1 MSMSNNYRREDIEF
15 MSEVDAALRHRGHP
29 YAYLL
34 SVAIIVTFAVFCIW
48 AHFAVLDEVTRGMG
62 SVIPSQR
69 LQEMQNLEG
78 GILQEVLVHEGQIV
92 EKDEVLVRIDNEQ
105 ARSIF
110 RDASSKILEH
120 EAAIIRLEAEASGT
134 DPVYSPELREKAP
147 TITQDQLNIFH
158 ARKEQLLAE
167 IRVFDAQRYQKQ
179 QEVEEMISRRKQL
192 VQSHKIAAERRN
204 IARPLMEKNV
214 YPRVDYLQLEESLLK
229 LQGDIDSLSLGIPR
243 ASRAAEEAKARL
255 EQRMA
260 EFRNQAQEEINKRR
274 AELRSLRESLTAG
287 EDRVTRTDIR
297 APMRGTIKR
306 INHNTI
312 GGVIRPGD
320 TILEL
325 VPLDDTLLIE
335 TRIRPA
341 DIAFLHPGQRAMV
354 KITAYD
360 FSIYGGLEAIV
371 EQISA
376 DTIEDRKGENFYL
389 VKLRTKT
396 NTIIYRGQKLPIIPG
411 MTATVDILTGKK
423 SVLDYMLKPI
433 LKAKQNAL
441 RER

>member
-1 MSMSNNYRREDIEF
+1 MSNNYRREDIEF

-92 EKDEVLVRIDNEQ
+92 EKDQVLVRIDNEQ

>member
-1 MSMSNNYRREDIEF
+1 MSKFRREDIEF

-29 YAYLL
+29 YAYML
-34 SVAIIVTFAVFCIW
+34 SISILVAFLIFGVW
-48 AHFAVLDEVTRGMG
+48 AHFAVLDEVTRGSG
-62 SVIPSQR
+62 TVISSQR
-69 LQEMQNLEG
+69 LQELQNLEG
-78 GILQEVLVHEGQIV
+78 GILREVLVREGQVV
-92 EKDEVLVRIDNEQ
+92 EKDDVLVRIDNEQ

-110 RDASSKILEH
+110 RDAASKTLEH
-120 EAAIIRLEAEASGT
+120 EVAILRLEAEVQGK
-134 DPVYSPELREKAP
+134 DPVFTQEMLEKAP
-147 TITQDQLNIFH
+147 LMVQDQMNIHH
-158 ARKEQLLAE
+158 ARKEQLDAE
-167 IRVFDAQRYQKQ
+167 VRVLDSQRFQRQ

-192 VQSHKIAAERRN
+192 IQSHKLAAERRN
-204 IARPLMEKNV
+204 IARPLMENKV
-214 YPRVDYLQLEESLLK
+214 YPRVDYLQLEENLLK
-229 LQGDIDSLSLGIPR
+229 LQGDIDSLSLSIPR
-243 ASRAAEEAKARL
+243 VSRAAEESRNRL

-274 AELRSLRESLTAG
+274 TELRSLHEALSAG

-297 APMRGTIKR
+297 APLRGTVKR
-306 INHNTI
+306 INHNTV

-320 TILEL
+320 TIVEI

-335 TRIRPA
+335 ARIRPA
-341 DIAFLHPGQRAMV
+341 DIAFLHPGQKAMI

-360 FSIYGGLEAIV
+360 FSIYGGLEATL

-376 DTIEDRKGENFYL
+376 DTIEDRKGEHFYL

-396 NTIIYRGQKLPIIPG
+396 NTLAYRGEKLPIMPG

-423 SVLDYMLKPI
+423 SVLDYLLKPI

>member
-1 MSMSNNYRREDIEF
+1 MSKYRREDIEF

-34 SVAIIVTFAVFCIW
+34 SVAIVVAFAVFGVW
-48 AHFAVLDEVTRGMG
+48 AHFAILDEVTRGMG

-78 GILQEVLVHEGQIV
+78 GILREVLVREGQVV

-105 ARSIF
+105 ARSLF
-110 RDASSKILEH
+110 RDAASKIMEH
-120 EAAIIRLEAEASGT
+120 EAAIIRLEAEAE
-134 DPVYSPELREKAP
+134 DREPVYTAEMQEKAP
-147 TITQDQLNIFH
+147 TIVRDQMSMFH
-158 ARKEQLLAE
+158 TRREQLEAE
-167 IRVFDAQRYQKQ
+167 MRVLDAQRFQKQ

-192 VQSHKIAAERRN
+192 IQSHKIAAERRD

-214 YPRVDYLQLEESLLK
+214 YPRVDYLQLEESLLR

-255 EQRMA
+255 EQRRA
-260 EFRNQAQEEINKRR
+260 EFHNQAQEEINKRR
-274 AELRSLRESLTAG
+274 AELRSLNESLSAG

-312 GGVIRPGD
+312 GGVIRPGE

-335 TRIRPA
+335 ARIRPA

-360 FSIYGGLEAIV
+360 FSIYGGLEATV

-376 DTIEDRKGENFYL
+376 DTIEDRKGETFYL

-396 NTIIYRGQKLPIIPG
+396 NTIVYRGDKLPIIPG
-411 MTATVDILTGKK
+411 MTASVDILTGKK

>member
-1 MSMSNNYRREDIEF
+1 MDKTRREDIEF

-29 YAYLL
+29 YAYIL
-34 SVAIIVTFAVFCIW
+34 SLSLVAGFIIFIVW
-48 AHFAVLDEVTRGMG
+48 ANFAVLDEVTRGTG

-69 LQEMQNLEG
+69 LQELQNLEG
-78 GILQEVLVHEGQIV
+78 GILREVLVREGQVV
-92 EKDEVLVRIDNEQ
+92 EKDQVLVRIDNEQ
-105 ARSIF
+105 ARSVF
-110 RDASSKILEH
+110 RDAATKSLEH
-120 EAAIIRLEAEASGT
+120 EAAIIRLEAEAEGKE
-134 DPVYSPELREKAP
+134 PVFPDSMTQEAP
-147 TITQDQLNIFH
+147 TIIRDQTDIFH
-158 ARKEQLLAE
+158 ARKEQLNAE
-167 IRVFDAQRYQKQ
+167 LSVLDAQRFQKQ

-192 VQSHKIAAERRN
+192 IQSHKLAQERRD
-204 IARPLMEKNV
+204 IARPLMEKKV

-243 ASRAAEEAKARL
+243 VRRAADEARSRL
-255 EQRMA
+255 EQRRA

-274 AELRSLRESLTAG
+274 AELRSLHEALSAG
-287 EDRVTRTDIR
+287 EDRVTRTEIR

-306 INHNTI
+306 INYNTI
-312 GGVIRPGD
+312 GGVIRPGE
-320 TILEL
+320 TIIEL

-335 TRIRPA
+335 ARIRPA
-341 DIAFLHPGQRAMV
+341 DIAFLHPDQRAMV

-376 DTIEDRKGENFYL
+376 DTIEDKRGEFFYL

-396 NTIIYRGQKLPIIPG
+396 NSLQYRGERLPIMPG
-411 MTATVDILTGKK
+411 MTATVDILTGEK
-423 SVLDYMLKPI
+423 SVLDYLLKPI

>member
-1 MSMSNNYRREDIEF
+1 MSNNYRREDIEF

-360 FSIYGGLEAIV
+360 FSIYGGLEATV

>member
-1 MSMSNNYRREDIEF
+1 MSNNYRREDIEF

-34 SVAIIVTFAVFCIW
+34 SVAIIVTFLIFGVW
-48 AHFAVLDEVTRGMG
+48 AHFAILDEVTRGMG

-69 LQEMQNLEG
+69 LQELQNLEG
-78 GILQEVLVHEGQIV
+78 GILQEVLVHEGQVV
-92 EKDEVLVRIDNEQ
+92 EKDQVLVRIDNEQ

-110 RDASSKILEH
+110 RDASSKIMEH

-134 DPVYSPELREKAP
+134 DPVYSAEMQEKAP
-147 TITQDQLNIFH
+147 TITQDQLNIFR
-158 ARKEQLLAE
+158 ARKDQLQAE
-167 IRVFDAQRYQKQ
+167 IRVLDAQRFQKQ

-192 VQSHKIAAERRN
+192 VQSHKIAAERRD

-214 YPRVDYLQLEESLLK
+214 YPRVDYLQLEESLLR

-260 EFRNQAQEEINKRR
+260 EFRNEAQEEINKRR
-274 AELRSLRESLTAG
+274 AELRSLRESLAAG

-312 GGVIRPGD
+312 GGVIRPGE

-335 TRIRPA
+335 ARIRPA

-360 FSIYGGLEAIV
+360 FSIYGGLEATV

-376 DTIEDRKGENFYL
+376 DTIEDRKGETFYL

-396 NTIIYRGQKLPIIPG
+396 NTIVYRREKLPIIPG

>member
-1 MSMSNNYRREDIEF
+1 
-15 MSEVDAALRHRGHP
+15 
-29 YAYLL
+29 
-34 SVAIIVTFAVFCIW
+34 
-48 AHFAVLDEVTRGMG
+48 
-62 SVIPSQR
+62 
-69 LQEMQNLEG
+69 
-78 GILQEVLVHEGQIV
+78 
-92 EKDEVLVRIDNEQ
+92 VLVRIDNEQ

>member
-1 MSMSNNYRREDIEF
+1 MSNNYRREDIEF

-92 EKDEVLVRIDNEQ
+92 EKDQVLVRIDNEQ

-360 FSIYGGLEAIV
+360 FSIYGGLEATV

>member
-1 MSMSNNYRREDIEF
+1 MSKFRREDIEF

-29 YAYLL
+29 YAYML
-34 SVAIIVTFAVFCIW
+34 SISILVAFIIFGVW
-48 AHFAVLDEVTRGMG
+48 AHFAVLDEVTRGSG
-62 SVIPSQR
+62 TVISSQR
-69 LQEMQNLEG
+69 LQELQNLEG
-78 GILQEVLVHEGQIV
+78 GILREVLVREGQVV
-92 EKDEVLVRIDNEQ
+92 EKDDVLVRIDNEQ

-110 RDASSKILEH
+110 RDAASKTLEH
-120 EAAIIRLEAEASGT
+120 EIAILRLEAEVQGS
-134 DPVYSPELREKAP
+134 DPVFTQDMLEKAP
-147 TITQDQLNIFH
+147 LMVQDQMNIH
-158 ARKEQLLAE
+158 RARKEQLDAE
-167 IRVFDAQRYQKQ
+167 IRVLDSQRFQRQ
-179 QEVEEMISRRKQL
+179 QEVEEMVSRRRQL
-192 VQSHKIAAERRN
+192 IQSHKLAAERRD
-204 IARPLMEKNV
+204 IARPLMENKV

-229 LQGDIDSLSLGIPR
+229 LQGDIDSLSLSIPR
-243 ASRAAEEAKARL
+243 VTRAAEEARNRL

-274 AELRSLRESLTAG
+274 AELRSLHEALAAG

-297 APMRGTIKR
+297 APLRGTVKR
-306 INHNTI
+306 INHNTV

-320 TILEL
+320 TIVEL

-335 TRIRPA
+335 ARIRPA
-341 DIAFLHPGQRAMV
+341 DIAFLHPGQKAMI

-360 FSIYGGLEAIV
+360 FSIYGGLEATL

-376 DTIEDRKGENFYL
+376 DTIEDRKGEHFYL

-396 NTIIYRGQKLPIIPG
+396 NTLAYRGEKLPIMPG

-423 SVLDYMLKPI
+423 SVLDYLLKPI

>member
-1 MSMSNNYRREDIEF
+1 MSKFRREDIEF

-29 YAYLL
+29 YAYML
-34 SVAIIVTFAVFCIW
+34 SISILVAFIIFGVW
-48 AHFAVLDEVTRGMG
+48 AHFAVLDEVTRGSG
-62 SVIPSQR
+62 TVISSQR
-69 LQEMQNLEG
+69 LQELQNLEG
-78 GILQEVLVHEGQIV
+78 GILREVLVREGQVV
-92 EKDEVLVRIDNEQ
+92 EKDDVLVRIDNEQ

-110 RDASSKILEH
+110 RDAASKTLEH
-120 EAAIIRLEAEASGT
+120 EIAILRLEAEVQGS
-134 DPVYSPELREKAP
+134 DPVFTQHMLEKAP
-147 TITQDQLNIFH
+147 LMVQDQLNIH
-158 ARKEQLLAE
+158 RARKEQLDAE
-167 IRVFDAQRYQKQ
+167 IRVLDSQRFQRQ
-179 QEVEEMISRRKQL
+179 QEVEEMVSRRRQL
-192 VQSHKIAAERRN
+192 IQSHKLAAERRD
-204 IARPLMEKNV
+204 IARPLMENKV

-229 LQGDIDSLSLGIPR
+229 LQGDIDSLSLSIPR
-243 ASRAAEEAKARL
+243 VTRAAEEARNRL

-274 AELRSLRESLTAG
+274 AELRSLHEALAAG

-297 APMRGTIKR
+297 APLRGTVKR
-306 INHNTI
+306 INHNTV

-320 TILEL
+320 TIVEL

-335 TRIRPA
+335 ARIRPA
-341 DIAFLHPGQRAMV
+341 DIAFLHPGQKAMI

-360 FSIYGGLEAIV
+360 FSIYGGLEATL

-376 DTIEDRKGENFYL
+376 DTIEDRKGEHFYL

-396 NTIIYRGQKLPIIPG
+396 NTLAYRGEKLPIMPG

-423 SVLDYMLKPI
+423 SVLDYLLKPI

>member
-1 MSMSNNYRREDIEF
+1 MSNNYRREDIEF

-34 SVAIIVTFAVFCIW
+34 SVAIIVTFLIFGVW
-48 AHFAVLDEVTRGMG
+48 AHFAILDEVTRGMG

-69 LQEMQNLEG
+69 LQELQNLEG
-78 GILQEVLVHEGQIV
+78 GILQEVLVHEGQVV
-92 EKDEVLVRIDNEQ
+92 EKDQVLVRIDNEQ

-110 RDASSKILEH
+110 RDASSKIMEH

-134 DPVYSPELREKAP
+134 DPVYSAEMQEKAP
-147 TITQDQLNIFH
+147 TITQDQLNIFR
-158 ARKEQLLAE
+158 ARKDQLQAE
-167 IRVFDAQRYQKQ
+167 IRVLDAQRFQKQ
-179 QEVEEMISRRKQL
+179 QEVEEMVSRRKQL
-192 VQSHKIAAERRN
+192 VQSHKIAAERRD

-214 YPRVDYLQLEESLLK
+214 YPRVDYLQLEESLLR

-260 EFRNQAQEEINKRR
+260 EFRNEAQEEINKRR
-274 AELRSLRESLTAG
+274 AELRSLRESLAAG

-312 GGVIRPGD
+312 GGVIRPGE

-335 TRIRPA
+335 ARIRPA

-360 FSIYGGLEAIV
+360 FSIYGGLEATV

-376 DTIEDRKGENFYL
+376 DTIEDRKGETFYL

-396 NTIIYRGQKLPIIPG
+396 NTIVYRREKLPIIPG